1 MRFPGE
7 RYYEFDLSSAFYN
20 NLLNKSEQPQTVTFN
35 AYGTA
40 NTEVGSAKDITIH
53 VTGSMATTVSGYSHT
68 GTFSAKEVVAGN
80 VYGMNDDGS
89 AFYDNSTYSTVM
101 PFRTFIT
108 SPSGKSRRNSV
119 IYISETT
126 DIEQI
131 VDEER
136 RESGEEPSADY
147 LKVRAIGEHAIKVE
161 STYATNLHVFTS
173 TGQLYRI
180 LDVCPGTATCSG
192 FQPGIYLFGTT
203 KLLVK

>member
-1 MRFPGE
+1 M
-7 RYYEFDLSSAFYN
+7 
-20 NLLNKSEQPQTVTFN
+20 N
-35 AYGTA
+35 A
-40 NTEVGSAKDITIH
+40 
-53 VTGSMATTVSGYSHT
+53 
-68 GTFSAKEVVAGN
+68 
-80 VYGMNDDGS
+80 DGS
-89 AFYDNSTYSTVM
+89 AFDDNSTYSTVM

-108 SPSGKSRRNSV
+108 RSASGDSRRNSV

-147 LKVRAIGEHAIKVE
+147 LKVRAIGEHAINVE

-180 LDVCPGTATCSG
+180 LDVCPGTATYSG